1 MLMIQRLATVC
12 ATAGLFPLP
21 FFLDHTPFEPQ
32 LKIEIVYQD
41 YYP

>member
-1 MLMIQRLATVC
+1 MLMIQRLATVR
-12 ATAGLFPLP
+12 ATAGLLPLP
-21 FFLDHTPFEPQ
+21 FFLEHNPFEPQ